1 MEQEQQEQKQ
11 EQQKITTPLQV
22 TTKDPKKVEA
32 GKRLAELNKKKREQL
47 RQQQE
52 SDVRLYSS
60 TGIGIGITI
69 SIIIGAIFYYNYRRK
84 NDTKIQQDEPEISR
98 IPKKI
103 INKFEMD

>member
-1 MEQEQQEQKQ
+1 MEDEQKTE
-11 EQQKITTPLQV
+11 EQQKIINTPLQV
-22 TTKDPKKVEA
+22 TTKNPKRVEA
-32 GKRLAELNKKKREQL
+32 GKRLAELNKIKREQL
-47 RQQQE
+47 NQQKE